1 MDRRACTRRSV
12 KPCYFVPE
20 DDGLVLELPLGVLDG
35 DPEEVVSLEELGVL
49 GDAVGGGVVG
59 GEAAGVRSAGR
70 SPTRPV
76 PLSEQAVARVA
87 TSASA
92 EKPSNAF
99 FMAGP
104 SRLDSPERELA
115 TEVPLNKRWCQCGIF
130 LRRVL
135 RRMLSIHDT
144 EDWPR

>member
-1 MDRRACTRRSV
+1 MSEMDRRACTRRSG

-20 DDGLVLELPLGVLDG
+20 DDGVVLELPLGVL
-35 DPEEVVSLEELGVL
+35 VSLDEGGVL
-49 GDAVGGGVVG
+49 GVAVGGGVVG
-59 GEAAGVRSAGR
+59 GEADGARSAGR

-99 FMAGP
+99 LMAGT
-104 SRLDSPERELA
+104 SRLDFAP
-115 TEVPLNKRWCQCGIF
+115 W
-130 LRRVL
+130 
-135 RRMLSIHDT
+135 
-144 EDWPR
+144 

>member
-1 MDRRACTRRSV
+1 MSKMDRRACTRRSV

-35 DPEEVVSLEELGVL
+35 DPEEVVSLDELGVL

-99 FMAGP
+99 LMAGT
-104 SRLDSPERELA
+104 SRVGFARAGISNGGAIERRGGASAASFGGAHCVE
-115 TEVPLNKRWCQCGIF
+115 C
-130 LRRVL
+130 
-135 RRMLSIHDT
+135 
-144 EDWPR
+144 

>member
-12 KPCYFVPE
+12 KPCYFVPD

-35 DPEEVVSLEELGVL
+35 DPEEVVSLDELGVL
-49 GDAVGGGVVG
+49 GVAVGGGVVG
-59 GEAAGVRSAGR
+59 GEADGVRSAGR

-99 FMAGP
+99 FMEGTSP
-104 SRLDSPERELA
+104 LDSPAVISNRGAIEQPAGASAASFCSAHCVE
-115 TEVPLNKRWCQCGIF
+115 C
-130 LRRVL
+130 
-135 RRMLSIHDT
+135 
-144 EDWPR
+144 